1 MKRNNSFLSGLG
13 ETSTYSLAF
22 LRRWQITITLNIP
35 ELKYLS
41 TICNTEKD
49 QQESKKMSLPEAM
62 LES

>member
-1 MKRNNSFLSGLG
+1 MTPFLSGLG

-22 LRRWQITITLNIP
+22 QKMTNNNNIKTP

-41 TICNTEKD
+41 TVCNTEKD
-49 QQESKKMSLPEAM
+49 QQESKEMSLPEAM